1 MKQALPFRIEGEFMT
16 NLARERFYKDHD
28 LSSAIRILKSCT
40 ETDALSEEE
49 HILLCLKIINGNAK
63 IVGTYPD
70 DDYDVVECDSEENP
84 FSILDE
90 ITKMQQEIETLKAE
104 SAARLE
110 RFVGLL
116 DILNLPE
123 YKLREVNKEY
133 QEINGEPLFPDLKT
147 PSVTV
152 SNLDA
157 STNSM
162 LDSYIS
168 HMKSDSEDD
177 YGWLEP
183 DGTYHPMGWGK
194 HSDWAKEYCDEHYP
208 YKDNAEL
215 YWIGEGENRKHV
227 VNGDF
232 LIYRLHWVLIDSPYQ
247 GPGLPQYNM
256 AFGLTK
262 AQKEFLYDYFMKR
275 NRHTEANALYQGDD

>member
-1 MKQALPFRIEGEFMT
+1 MEQALSFRIEGEFMT
-16 NLARERFYKDHD
+16 NLARERFYKDHN
-28 LSSAIRILKSCT
+28 LSSAIRLLKSCT

-70 DDYDVVECDSEENP
+70 DDYDVVECDSKENP
-84 FSILDE
+84 FSILTE

-104 SAARLE
+104 NAARLE

-133 QEINGEPLFPDLKT
+133 QEMNGEPLFPNLKT
-147 PSVTV
+147 PSVTI

-157 STNSM
+157 PTNSM

-168 HMKSDSEDD
+168 HMKSNSEDD
-177 YGWLEP
+177 YGWFNNE
-183 DGTYHPMGWGK
+183 
-194 HSDWAKEYCDEHYP
+194 
-208 YKDNAEL
+208 
-215 YWIGEGENRKHV
+215 
-227 VNGDF
+227 
-232 LIYRLHWVLIDSPYQ
+232 
-247 GPGLPQYNM
+247 
-256 AFGLTK
+256 
-262 AQKEFLYDYFMKR
+262 
-275 NRHTEANALYQGDD
+275 